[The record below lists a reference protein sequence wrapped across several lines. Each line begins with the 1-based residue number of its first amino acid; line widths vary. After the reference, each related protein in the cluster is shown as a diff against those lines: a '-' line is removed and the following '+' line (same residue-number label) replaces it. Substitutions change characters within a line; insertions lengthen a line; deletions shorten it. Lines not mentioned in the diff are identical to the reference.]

1 MTRGSL
7 RAMLTSVWAR
17 LRPADHRALRL
28 GAWIV
33 VPALGYVFLIK
44 PMAND
49 LLDAR
54 ARLEQARALQ
64 SRELAV
70 LADMPRLP
78 ALRAQS
84 LVALTDERTRLFPGA
99 DPVAASAALA
109 RYVAARAGEHRLLI
123 QSSETRPEQVLDG
136 GLVRLSVELRGI
148 SDLTG
153 VIGWLHALES
163 GSMLVRVE
171 ELRIRAAER
180 VNATDP
186 DADTEEVLG
195 VSVVVTGFNLAGNT
209 PEVVAMHIAAPGTP

>member
-1 MTRGSL
+1 MTRSSL
-7 RAMLTSVWAR
+7 RALLTSAWGR
-17 LRPADHRALRL
+17 LRPADRRALRL
-28 GAWIV
+28 SAWIV
-33 VPALGYVFLIK
+33 VPALCYAFLIK
-44 PMAND
+44 PVAID
-49 LLDAR
+49 LFDAR
-54 ARLEQARALQ
+54 ARLDQARALQ

-70 LADMPRLP
+70 LAATPGLP

-99 DPVAASAALA
+99 DPVAASAALV

-148 SDLTG
+148 SDLAG

-163 GSMLVRVE
+163 GPMLVRVE

-180 VNATDP
+180 VNAIDT

-195 VSVVVTGFNLAGNT
+195 VSAVVTGFSLAGST
-209 PEVVAMHIAAPGTP
+209 PEAVAMHVAAPEAP